1 MARLGQGERVRSILD
16 AALAVFA
23 QSGYHGARMS
33 DIARAAAVADGT
45 VYLYFRNKRELL
57 VAAFR
62 QGFAGYL
69 EGLEAALA
77 GAPDARVELSRLV
90 RFHLAFLGE
99 RRALARVA
107 QVELRQSDPEVRA
120 AVHAVIAPYFRRMDA
135 IVARGRA
142 EGVLRA
148 DVDPRVVRRMVF
160 GTLDECVSAWV
171 DARHPYPLTAVA
183 DDVERL
189 LLGGIEA

>member
-1 MARLGQGERVRSILD
+1 
-16 AALAVFA
+16 
-23 QSGYHGARMS
+23 
-33 DIARAAAVADGT
+33 
-45 VYLYFRNKRELL
+45 
-57 VAAFR
+57 
-62 QGFAGYL
+62 
-69 EGLEAALA
+69 
-77 GAPDARVELSRLV
+77 
-90 RFHLAFLGE
+90 
-99 RRALARVA
+99 
-107 QVELRQSDPEVRA
+107 
-120 AVHAVIAPYFRRMDA
+120 MDA